1 MPWLWHERRAAGG
14 IRLIEI
20 TWTCDRPHQ
29 IIQQL
34 REELPNC
41 TIGCGTILTQ
51 EQLKSAIACGS
62 QFCFTPHTDVDL
74 IQTAIA
80 ADLPIMPGALT
91 PTEIIHASQAGADY
105 VKVFSDPI
113 SWWRS
118 LPGKLKRPSIP
129 YPAHFLQAES
139 I

>member
-1 MPWLWHERRAAGG
+1 MARAAAAGG
-14 IRLIEI
+14 IHLIEI

-34 REELPNC
+34 REELPDC
-41 TIGCGTILTQ
+41 SIGCGTILTQ

-62 QFCFTPHTDVDL
+62 QFCFTPNINVDL

-80 ADLPIMPGALT
+80 ADLPIIPGALT
-91 PTEIIHASQAGADY
+91 PTEIVQASQAGADY
-105 VKVFSDPI
+105 VKVFPI
-113 SWWRS
+113 QSLGGARYLQSLKGPLCLISRS
-118 LPGKLKRPSIP
+118 FP
-129 YPAHFLQAES
+129 QAEL